1 MKAPLTRFA
10 YMLALLAVASYA
22 CVTLCGPRGIRAWL
36 ETERQIEKLEMRNA
50 ELNKDIEHA
59 RDRINRLTNDP
70 NEQGR
75 AARERLNY
83 VEKHDKVYVTGDP
96 APKAPAAR

>member
-1 MKAPLTRFA
+1 MKAPLSRFA

-36 ETERQIEKLEMRNA
+36 VTEGQIAVLEKSNGD
-50 ELNKDIEHA
+50 LNKEIERA

-83 VEKHDKVYVTGDP
+83 VEKRDKVYVTGDP
-96 APKAPAAR
+96 APPAPAGR